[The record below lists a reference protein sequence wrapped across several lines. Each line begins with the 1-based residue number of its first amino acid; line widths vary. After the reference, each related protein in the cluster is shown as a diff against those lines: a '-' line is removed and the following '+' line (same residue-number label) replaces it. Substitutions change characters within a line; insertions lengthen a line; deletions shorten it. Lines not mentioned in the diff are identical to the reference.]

1 MVRCSMVVR
10 GLVLGAA
17 VPVLFAVASFG
28 AELPPEI
35 QVDRLLVQA
44 EREVKDGEHGSAV
57 LTFER
62 ILKVSEDHGLAV
74 PTAFWFRQAGVL
86 HSAGLHERAVEA
98 STRYLKEAGREGK
111 HYREALD
118 VLDAAEVG
126 LAEGRRA
133 EARTRAAA
141 ARAEREA
148 AARAEAV
155 AASVPEMVSIPAA
168 TFRMGCLSWR
178 GCEKDEKPARVVR
191 IPAFVLAKY
200 ETTFAQWDVCTE
212 HGPCRWVP
220 DEGWGRGDRPVINV
234 SWDDAQAYVGW
245 LSRETGRAYRL
256 PSEAEWEYAARAG
269 TETRYSWGDG
279 IGRNRANCDGCG
291 SRWDAD
297 RTAPAGSF
305 PANPFGVHDMHGNL
319 WEWVAD
325 CWNESYRGAPSDGRA
340 WLRGDCARRVLRGGS
355 WKRDPRTLRAANRV
369 REPTDL
375 GANNVGFRVA
385 RTPVP

>member
-155 AASVPEMVSIPAA
+155 AASVPEMALDTGRDIPH
-168 TFRMGCLSWR
+168 GLP
-178 GCEKDEKPARVVR
+178 ELARVR
-191 IPAFVLAKY
+191 EGREAGAGGPASPRSCSRSTKRRSRSGTSAPS
-200 ETTFAQWDVCTE
+200 TGRA
-212 HGPCRWVP
+212 GGCRTK
-220 DEGWGRGDRPVINV
+220 GWGRGDRPVINV

-245 LSRETGRAYRL
+245 LSRET
-256 PSEAEWEYAARAG
+256 RAG
-269 TETRYSWGDG
+269 LP
-279 IGRNRANCDGCG
+279 
-291 SRWDAD
+291 
-297 RTAPAGSF
+297 PAERG
-305 PANPFGVHDMHGNL
+305 GVG
-319 WEWVAD
+319 V
-325 CWNESYRGAPSDGRA
+325 RGA
-340 WLRGDCARRVLRGGS
+340 RGD
-355 WKRDPRTLRAANRV
+355 RDPV
-369 REPTDL
+369 QL
-375 GANNVGFRVA
+375 G
-385 RTPVP
+385 